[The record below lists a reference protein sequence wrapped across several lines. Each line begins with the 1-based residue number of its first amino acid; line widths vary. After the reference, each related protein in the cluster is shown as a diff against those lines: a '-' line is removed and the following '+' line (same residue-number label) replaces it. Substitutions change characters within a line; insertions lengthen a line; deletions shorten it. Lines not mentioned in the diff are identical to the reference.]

1 MFQIFCPFCEHT
13 IRANDIDQEVVCKN
27 CGRRFP
33 VDSEDACYFKNKG
46 QDFSMKK
53 N

>member
-1 MFQIFCPFCEHT
+1 MLQIFCPFCEYT
-13 IRANDIDQEVVCKN
+13 IRANDIEQEVVCKN

-33 VDSEDACYFKNKG
+33 VDSGDACYFKNKE
-46 QDFSMKK
+46 QSSSTKK

>member
-1 MFQIFCPFCEHT
+1 MLQISCPFCECI

-33 VDSEDACYFKNKG
+33 VESGDACYLKDKRG
-46 QDFSMKK
+46 SPSLYR
-53 N
+53 